1 MGPLFSQRPS
11 LLQDIHYAAVFLN
24 EASRDRLLQ
33 HAAPLHESVSADHMT
48 LAYRPSL
55 DLCLELPLGR
65 EAALFVEGAACDY
78 RAQVGWGPN

>member
-1 MGPLFSQRPS
+1 M
-11 LLQDIHYAAVFLN
+11 LQGIHYAAVFLN

-55 DLCLELPLGR
+55 DLCLELPLAR
-65 EAALFVEGAACDY
+65 EAALFVEGAVCDY
-78 RAQVGWGPN
+78 RTQVGQDH